1 MKILIIDDDVSINKV
16 LKKVLEMEGHDVYSA
31 YDGKEA
37 IPILEKIPNIELVI
51 TDIVMP
57 EKEGIETIMD
67 IRKTNKAIKIIA
79 ISGGGRLKPDSYLVL
94 AEKLGA
100 DAVLKKPFDGDELL
114 ETIEKIYA

>member
-1 MKILIIDDDVSINKV
+1 MKILIIDDDVAINKV
-16 LKKVLEMEGHDVYSA
+16 LKKVLEMEGHEVINT
-31 YDGKEA
+31 YDGIEG
-37 IPILEKIPNIELVI
+37 IPVLEKDPSIDLVI

-57 EKEGIETIMD
+57 EKEGIETIME
-67 IRKTNKAIKIIA
+67 IRKKNRDVKIIA

-114 ETIEKIYA
+114 QTIEKIDF

>member
-1 MKILIIDDDVSINKV
+1 MKILIIDDDLAINKV
-16 LKKVLEMEGHDVYSA
+16 LRKVLEMEGHEVINS
-31 YDGKEA
+31 YDGIEG
-37 IPILEKIPNIELVI
+37 IPILNKTPDIDLVI

-57 EKEGIETIMD
+57 EKEGIETIME

-79 ISGGGRLKPDSYLVL
+79 ISGGGRLKPDGYLLL

-114 ETIEKIYA
+114 ETIEKIYR